1 MSKLAAE
8 SSVTAMQHPDLEC
21 GDIVDGLKSKHEA
34 RIFILD
40 QLRLLLDISNKFEF
54 PAISQ
59 CLILALTLVCRE
71 PS

>member
-1 MSKLAAE
+1 MSELAAE
-8 SSVTAMQHPDLEC
+8 ISVAAEPNPDLER

-40 QLRLLLDISNKFEF
+40 QLRLLLDISNKFSF